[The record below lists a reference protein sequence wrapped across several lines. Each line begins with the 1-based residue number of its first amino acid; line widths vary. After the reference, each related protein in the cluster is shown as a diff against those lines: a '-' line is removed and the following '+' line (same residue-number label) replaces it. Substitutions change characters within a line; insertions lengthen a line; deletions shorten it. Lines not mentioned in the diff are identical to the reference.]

1 MAAFTSYTQRTQRL
15 IQTISSSSST
25 LIPAILGN
33 RPPAVIQEN
42 RGSPTKPFS
51 NCQQNGYYSDPKNCA
66 AYYICKNGLN
76 YHLSCGN
83 NLMFNPLNG
92 KCDQVNQ
99 QKCRPGEQIY
109 IPSNLKDVVVNVRS
123 EQVKE
128 KLKDNPA
135 KVIHLK

>member
-1 MAAFTSYTQRTQRL
+1 M
-15 IQTISSSSST
+15 
-25 LIPAILGN
+25 
-33 RPPAVIQEN
+33 IQEN

-51 NCQQNGYYSDPKNCA
+51 KCQQNGFYSDPKNCA

-109 IPSNLKDVVVNVRS
+109 IPSNLKDVEVNVRS

-128 KLKDNPA
+128 KLKDNRA
-135 KVIHLK
+135 KVIHLKWTTIDLLHAIFVLGGMLCYKLGILQEGRWKICT